1 MSITASYHSVICI
14 VSSFITAVVS
24 IQETQKDPESL
35 VHRRGSGQKGWRVT
49 MDLAV
54 SLLFTVLTGRLTL
67 MDCIHL
73 LPLLLG
79 IPSGLANEIQ
89 EERGVWRNR
98 K

>member
-1 MSITASYHSVICI
+1 
-14 VSSFITAVVS
+14 
-24 IQETQKDPESL
+24 
-35 VHRRGSGQKGWRVT
+35 

-54 SLLFTVLTGRLTL
+54 SLLFTVLTGRLTS

-79 IPSGLANEIQ
+79 IPSGLAYEIQ